1 MRRILVKALL
11 MILPLLIA
19 TGAYAGSLSLTLNR
33 VAFSNV
39 VDVAGL
45 WQYEG
50 GTVFKGATQIGNYAI
65 NRRVTIGG
73 TYAQNTAALTVSI
86 FFLGA
91 TPPDS
96 ITLQGT
102 HSFSTGDVAGSVS
115 AASSKYDWI
124 RSATFAGDTKTLTF
138 TWLGSNSL
146 TLP

>member
-1 MRRILVKALL
+1 MRRILVKTLI

-19 TGAYAGSLSLTLNR
+19 SGVYAGSASLTLNR

-39 VDVAGL
+39 VDSAGL
-45 WQYEG
+45 WQHEG
-50 GTVFKGATQIGNYAI
+50 GTVFKGTTQIGNYAI
-65 NRRVTIGG
+65 SRRVTTGG
-73 TYAQNTAALTVSI
+73 TNAQNTAALTVTI

-102 HSFSTGDVAGSVS
+102 HSFSTGGVAGSVS

-124 RSATFAGDTKTLTF
+124 RSATFAGDTKTLTI

>member
-11 MILPLLIA
+11 VILPALIA
-19 TGAYAGSLSLTLNR
+19 TGAYAGSLSLALNR
-33 VAFSNV
+33 VASSNV
-39 VDVAGL
+39 VDSAGL

-65 NRRVTIGG
+65 SRRVTTGG
-73 TYAQNTAALTVSI
+73 TNAQNTAALTVTI

-102 HSFSTGDVAGSVS
+102 HSFSTGGVAGSVS

-124 RSATFAGDTKTLTF
+124 RSATFAGDTKALTL
-138 TWLGSNSL
+138 TWLGSTSL

>member
-1 MRRILVKALL
+1 MRRILVKALIT
-11 MILPLLIA
+11 ILPVLIA
-19 TGAYAGSLSLTLNR
+19 SGAYAGSLSLTLNR
-33 VAFSNV
+33 LAFSNV
-39 VDVAGL
+39 VDAAGL
-45 WQYEG
+45 WQHEG
-50 GTVFKGATQIGNYAI
+50 GTVLKGATQIGNYAI
-65 NRRVTIGG
+65 SRRVTTGG
-73 TYAQNTAALTVSI
+73 TEAQNTAALTVTI

-102 HSFSTGDVAGSVS
+102 HSFSTGGVAGSVS

-124 RSATFAGDTKTLTF
+124 RSASFAGNTKTLTL

>member
-1 MRRILVKALL
+1 MRRILFKALVV
-11 MILPLLIA
+11 ILPMLIA
-19 TGAYAGSLSLTLNR
+19 SGVYAGSLSLTLNR

-39 VDVAGL
+39 VDTAGL

-65 NRRVTIGG
+65 SRRVTTGG
-73 TYAQNTAALTVSI
+73 TNAQNTAALTGTI

-91 TPPDS
+91 TPPDT
-96 ITLQGT
+96 ITLQGA
-102 HSFSTGDVAGSVS
+102 HSFSTGGVAGSVS

-124 RSATFAGDTKTLTF
+124 RSATFTGDTKTLTI

>member
-1 MRRILVKALL
+1 MRPMLVKAL
-11 MILPLLIA
+11 MVILPVLVA
-19 TGAYAGSLSLTLNR
+19 GAAYAGSVSLTLNR
-33 VAFSNV
+33 LTLTNV
-39 VDVAGL
+39 TDAAGL

-50 GTVFKGATQIGNYAI
+50 GKVFKGTTQIGNYAI
-65 NRRVTIGG
+65 NRRVTSGG
-73 TYAQNTAALTVSI
+73 TDAQNTAALTVTI

-102 HSFSTGDVAGSVS
+102 HAFSSGGVAGSVS

-124 RSATFAGDTKTLTF
+124 RSATFAGDTTTLTID
-138 TWLGSNSL
+138 WLGSNSL